1 MKKILVAIDG
11 SKNSMNALLKAKE
24 LATALGSELT
34 ILNIIPNMQDYK
46 YVHNKS
52 YYKDM
57 ERTALEESNALL
69 RNAMKYFQD
78 FPGKV
83 ESLYLRGDSADEIV
97 KAAEEGNF
105 DLVIMGNR
113 GLGVFSRTLLGSV
126 SDKVVHH
133 IKTSVLIVK

>member
-24 LATALGSELT
+24 LAAALGSELT
-34 ILNIIPNMQDYK
+34 ILNVIANMQDYK